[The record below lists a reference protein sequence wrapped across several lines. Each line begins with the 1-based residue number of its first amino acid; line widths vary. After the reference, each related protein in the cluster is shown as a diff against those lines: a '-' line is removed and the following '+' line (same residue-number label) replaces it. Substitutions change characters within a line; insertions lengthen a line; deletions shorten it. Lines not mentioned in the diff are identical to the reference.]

1 MSTPQGP
8 HGTPRR
14 GDDADSPQAPD
25 EPDWGTPPAG
35 GWGGGWSAEPQAGQG
50 WGSAG
55 RDQGEQAGYGSPQHG
70 AQYGGAQS
78 GPGQYGQARY
88 DQAGY
93 DHPQQPGYGS
103 HLGEQQY
110 PGEQQYGGQQYG
122 DRRQGEPDQGWSG
135 HRPGAEQNW
144 SGTDQGW
151 DPTGTDQGGIASSTG
166 GWHEDQVQGADR
178 GRYTDRAPEGGGDP
192 AREQQWAPEQ
202 EWDGAGSREKTE
214 QGRGG
219 DRQGW
224 PDGPVDQG
232 RQPAWS
238 GEQGWSPEHGTQG
251 PPDEQVWAGHQ
262 GRSGQQG
269 REAPMPPARDPREAQ
284 PGSRRS
290 PGRPGRSPV
299 PFVIGG
305 LVLVLLVAAA
315 VVLFVTPGYLT
326 TRTLD
331 QGALNQ
337 GVARILQQDYKLGAT
352 DVSCPSGVE
361 VAPGGA
367 FTCDA
372 KVDGEAVKVPVTI
385 LDEDGT
391 YQVRRV

>member
-14 GDDADSPQAPD
+14 GDDADTPQAPD

-35 GWGGGWSAEPQAGQG
+35 GWGGGWPAEPQAGQG

-70 AQYGGAQS
+70 AQHGQ
-78 GPGQYGQARY
+78 GQYEQARY

-93 DHPQQPGYGS
+93 DQPQQPGYGS
-103 HLGEQQY
+103 Q
-110 PGEQQYGGQQYG
+110 PGEQHYGGQEY
-122 DRRQGEPDQGWSG
+122 
-135 HRPGAEQNW
+135 
-144 SGTDQGW
+144 
-151 DPTGTDQGGIASSTG
+151 
-166 GWHEDQVQGADR
+166 R
-178 GRYTDRAPEGGGDP
+178 GRDAGPAHYANRAPEDGGEP
-192 AREQQWAPEQ
+192 AWGQPGGSHRVSEQQWAPVQQGDPEQ
-202 EWDGAGSREKTE
+202 QWDSVGGGETG

-219 DRQGW
+219 DRQGR
-224 PDGPVDQG
+224 PDGPVDPG
-232 RQPAWS
+232 RRPAWS

-251 PPDEQVWAGHQ
+251 PPDEQAWAGHQ
-262 GRSGQQG
+262 GRPGQQG
-269 REAPMPPARDPREAQ
+269 GEAPTPPARDPREAQ
-284 PGSRRS
+284 GGSRRS
-290 PGRPGRSPV
+290 PGRPGRSAL

-305 LVLVLLVAAA
+305 AVLVLLVAAA

-326 TRTLD
+326 TRTFD

-337 GVARILQQDYKLGAT
+337 GVTRILQQDYKLGAT

-361 VAPGGA
+361 VAPGDA

-391 YQVRRV
+391 YQVGRV